1 MKMMPNMRN
10 SQFQRMNDRRGGDE
24 IEVGSITTPFFVH
37 VKEKE
42 MKASVGSTVIL
53 NCRVRNT
60 NNYTVDKN
68 FFIFGIPYKREN
80 KR

>member
-1 MKMMPNMRN
+1 
-10 SQFQRMNDRRGGDE
+10 MNDRRGGDE

-42 MKASVGSTVIL
+42 MKANAGSTVLL

-60 NNYTVDKN
+60 NNYTVYN
-68 FFIFGIPYKREN
+68 CLFFILNIIMNIIYNSKTQMTAIL
-80 KR
+80 KI

>member
-1 MKMMPNMRN
+1 
-10 SQFQRMNDRRGGDE
+10 MNDRRGGDE

-60 NNYTVDKN
+60 NNYTVFN
-68 FFIFGIPYKREN
+68 YFFIQDKRFLN
-80 KR
+80 CKI

>member
-60 NNYTVDKN
+60 NNYTVYKKI
-68 FFIFGIPYKREN
+68 FIFGIPYKREN